1 MQMCTPRSNHCHPY
15 RRRKVIRLWKSV
27 VAGAVTLIFVLCVVV
42 PLVFHYSPG
51 LQRFFLFLNTV
62 TTPISLNRPEDV
74 GLPGT
79 RNFYLKTDK
88 DVTIGIW
95 HILPR
100 SLIHSVPDDVR
111 EWPVWYESSLKQQQP
126 IILYLHGNKGSRAES
141 HRVELYNKL
150 RKMDYHVITLDY
162 RGCHDRGLI
171 LPAVKTVESLASAAL
186 KELSLTGSLSPM
198 VVKWR
203 LPSSMMQDLSHPC
216 YWRPQQETCMDLS
229 TAPPC
234 FVMTDES
241 TELLS
246 KKQKLE
252 IQLLQKEIDA
262 ADARDEGE
270 KSRME
275 AEVRIEAEKAKA
287 EAEKGKA
294 EAEKVK
300 AKAEK
305 AKAGAE
311 KARAEAFK
319 AMAVVEKERAEIE
332 LLCLRKEKAKILAEL
347 LEQKL
352 WGFFLCGT
360 L

>member
-162 RGCHDRGLI
+162 RGYGDSSSVAPSEEGLVADAKAVFRYLRDKSGHSPLFVWGHSLGTGVSCHALSELCQENLCPQGLVLEAPFNNLHDEIRLNPLSQVFHSLPYFDWAFIDPIRDSGNEFKSDSHITHIACPVLI
-171 LPAVKTVESLASAAL
+171 LHAQDDIVVPIELGRKLYKAA
-186 KELSLTGSLSPM
+186 KDA
-198 VVKWR
+198 R
-203 LPSSMMQDLSHPC
+203 LPDAMPV
-216 YWRPQQETCMDLS
+216 T
-229 TAPPC
+229 
-234 FVMTDES
+234 FV
-241 TELLS
+241 EL
-246 KKQKLE
+246 
-252 IQLLQKEIDA
+252 
-262 ADARDEGE
+262 
-270 KSRME
+270 E
-275 AEVRIEAEKAKA
+275 AEYGFGHLDIPHAPNFLSIIRKFVDKPEAKN
-287 EAEKGKA
+287 
-294 EAEKVK
+294 
-300 AKAEK
+300 
-305 AKAGAE
+305 
-311 KARAEAFK
+311 
-319 AMAVVEKERAEIE
+319 
-332 LLCLRKEKAKILAEL
+332 LS
-347 LEQKL
+347 
-352 WGFFLCGT
+352 
-360 L
+360 